1 MRLPGIQRA
10 LIGKLIGLIDELY
23 AETVSFLDKPEE
35 AQLWY
40 NRGYANGIIAGLDAL
55 GYGELLDERI
65 TRDPADIIS
74 GFEIFDWGQAYRH
87 GRETGDRETREV
99 IGPAPGHG

>member
-10 LIGKLIGLIDELY
+10 LLGKLIGLIEDLY
-23 AETVSFLDKPEE
+23 AETVGFLDSPEE
-35 AQLWY
+35 AQFWY

-55 GYGELLDERI
+55 GYGELIDERI
-65 TRDPADIIS
+65 SRDPDDIIS
-74 GFEIFDWGQAYRH
+74 GFETFAWGQAYRH